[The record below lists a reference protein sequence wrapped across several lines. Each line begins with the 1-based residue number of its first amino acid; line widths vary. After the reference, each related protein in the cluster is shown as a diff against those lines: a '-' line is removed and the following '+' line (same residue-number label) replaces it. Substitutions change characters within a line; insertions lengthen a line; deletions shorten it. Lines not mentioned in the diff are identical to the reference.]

1 MDKKYLEKNK
11 TKISWITGIGF
22 ILLLVIIQSISYSKN
37 TSKFEK
43 GNSRITVAEI
53 YKTNWN
59 KGITLYTD
67 YVYKVEGKL
76 YKSGTGGENSNE
88 FKNWK
93 KSESRKYALIYNIEN
108 PKLNFLLSEKR
119 LSDTT
124 ELGIELKSEYFDYE
138 NLESIMTT
146 QTVQTAYIKEKYL
159 KEYKDWKKRKN

>member
-1 MDKKYLEKNK
+1 MNRKYFERNQ
-11 TKISWITGIGF
+11 TKLSWTFGVGF
-22 ILLLVIIQSISYSKN
+22 ILILIGIQVNSYFKN
-37 TSKFEK
+37 KSKFSKE
-43 GNSRITVAEI
+43 NSKITVAEI
-53 YKTNWN
+53 YDTRWN

-67 YVYKVEGKL
+67 YVYEIDGKF

-124 ELGIELKSEYFDYE
+124 ELGKELESDLFDYK
-138 NLESIMTT
+138 NLESRMTT
-146 QTVQTAYIKEKYL
+146 RTVQTAYTEEKYL
-159 KEYKDWKKRKN
+159 KKYNEWKKEKN